1 MEVVDGW
8 FKPKSKIIPVRE
20 QEENKSN
27 LNGAKVATKMVVL
40 AAGENSTWNGGN
52 VQIQSGTWW
61 GMASENNNENRRSN
75 NREKGV

>member
-27 LNGAKVATKMVVL
+27 LNGAKVATKMDVS

-52 VQIQSGTWW
+52 V
-61 GMASENNNENRRSN
+61 
-75 NREKGV
+75 